1 MKARFV
7 AVTAV
12 ALVVIAVVAVV
23 AAACGGTGAPSSPTP
38 VVRALADGEVLGKVE
53 RGASGDILTLVGISC
68 DNGKLIVRMGSKTVT
83 GVMDCKDA
91 PPQALVERVLSK
103 QVTVTYANGK
113 VHVESTNGELVEVP
127 ATSVM
132 ITESNAT
139 PES

>member
-7 AVTAV
+7 AVTAA
-12 ALVVIAVVAVV
+12 ALVAIVVG

-83 GVMDCKDA
+83 GAMDCKDA

-103 QVTVTYANGK
+103 QVTVTYASGK
-113 VHVESTNGELVEVP
+113 VRVESTNGESVEVP

-132 ITESNAT
+132 VTESNAT
-139 PES
+139 PGS